1 MYNVTVT
8 GVYCS
13 FLNTNRTLENAFLFF
28 SYLSVFLKLFYVS
41 VLNISVHM
49 AELFLLDYIPI
60 FPRTTRNFLSF
71 NTQASFTHLL
81 PNMLWLSNFNTIF
94 FNCIFLVVTKDNH
107 WKLSIFAFSF
117 PLWVCCVYI
126 SLCQLRITH
135 ACFMSN
141 ANYKEDML
149 LFLSAPVCSLPWY
162 LSLFLSITLL
172 NINAM
177 LLRPC
182 FNFFSCHFVQTLLS
196 LKCLYDLWNSLLVFM
211 FSVILISRK

>member
-94 FNCIFLVVTKDNH
+94 FNILYILSSNQGQSLEIVYFCILLPIMSV
-107 WKLSIFAFSF
+107 
-117 PLWVCCVYI
+117 
-126 SLCQLRITH
+126 LCLHFI
-135 ACFMSN
+135 MSAEN
-141 ANYKEDML
+141 NSC
-149 LFLSAPVCSLPWY
+149 LFHV
-162 LSLFLSITLL
+162 
-172 NINAM
+172 
-177 LLRPC
+177 
-182 FNFFSCHFVQTLLS
+182 
-196 LKCLYDLWNSLLVFM
+196 
-211 FSVILISRK
+211 